1 MDHNMF
7 LTPDYA
13 DPEPNT
19 NALDDLFNVAIE
31 NNQIIDTGTGEIL
44 GEVNAMRKE
53 LQELQDDLP
62 DADQILVDNI
72 ARANRILDKV
82 EDSIDRGVFTAS
94 MIEAAG
100 RMIETVTSAANSIT
114 GIGYNAE
121 VIRQKDRDLDRK
133 ERELLV
139 KGLVKGA
146 ENVTI
151 NNNNLTMNRE
161 ELLKLISDSK
171 NKAE

>member
-1 MDHNMF
+1 MDRNIF
-7 LTPDYA
+7 LKPDYA
-13 DPEPNT
+13 DPQPNT
-19 NALDDLFNVAIE
+19 KALDDLFNVAIE
-31 NNQIIDTGTGEIL
+31 DNQIIDTGTGEIL

-53 LQELQDDLP
+53 LKELQDELP
-62 DADQILVDNI
+62 DADQILVNNI
-72 ARANRILDKV
+72 ARANRILDKI
-82 EDSIDRGVFTAS
+82 EDSIDRGVLTAS

-146 ENVTI
+146 ENVNIT
-151 NNNNLTMNRE
+151 NNNLVMNRE
-161 ELLKLISDSK
+161 ELLSLIKSTK
-171 NKAE
+171 E